1 MIGLMRK
8 CLKSEKKMIKYLK
21 NRKVA
26 KSPLIRIN
34 EETPSEEELLD

>member
-1 MIGLMRK
+1 MIVLIRK
-8 CLKSEKKMIKYLK
+8 CLKSEKKMKKMK

-34 EETPSEEELLD
+34 EEISEDLLD

>member
-1 MIGLMRK
+1 MIALMRK
-8 CLKSEKKMIKYLK
+8 CLKSEKKMIKEIK

-34 EETPSEEELLD
+34 EETIEELLD